1 MKELESLQNAVIS
14 VNLEG
19 LKIRQVYS
27 EDNRKKTNRF
37 TLDLNGLVISPV
49 LNYDKMN
56 HFILGFS
63 KAKQLSINIVNDRN
77 TSKVREENKMLLDAL
92 KGLLIACEDAD
103 KHEDLSDFIDGS
115 LLDNAQKAINTVTS

>member
-1 MKELESLQNAVIS
+1 MNKELEALQNAVTS

-27 EDNRKKTNRF
+27 EDNRKKINRF

-63 KAKQLSINIVNDRN
+63 KAKKLLS
-77 TSKVREENKMLLDAL
+77 K
-92 KGLLIACEDAD
+92 
-103 KHEDLSDFIDGS
+103 
-115 LLDNAQKAINTVTS
+115 